1 MRVLFVGSY
10 PPRECGIATFTRD
23 LVASVGDTGL
33 ATCDVIAIDEPES
46 GARVYPSEVVARIAR
61 DDRSSYVAA
70 AAFANARPYDVVCV
84 QHEYG
89 LFGGHAGSMFL
100 NFAKA
105 LQKPLVVSMHTV
117 LSEPC
122 VAIRDVAQAIAQ
134 RADKVVVLS
143 PSGAG
148 ILEGVYGVAPGQIAM
163 IHHGV
168 PNVPFA
174 TTAAAKRRLGL
185 HGRMVVSTFGLLNRG
200 KGIEYAID
208 AIDEIRRDHP
218 DVLYIVLG
226 KTHPGVLR
234 TEGEAYRSRL
244 LARIKERGLQG
255 NVAFVD
261 RYFGIEEL
269 LEYLGATDI
278 YVTPYLEREQIVSGT
293 LAYAVGC
300 GKPVIST
307 PYRYAVD
314 LLGAGRGLLCE
325 FADSRSLAASLDRLL
340 SDNALRA
347 QTARTAYAYGREMT
361 WDHVAREYARL
372 FTKARSVG
380 TRLPAIPAGGT
391 REPAYVA

>member
-1 MRVLFVGSY
+1 
-10 PPRECGIATFTRD
+10 
-23 LVASVGDTGL
+23 LVASVGGSGL

-46 GARVYPSEVVARIAR
+46 GARVYSSEVVARISR

-100 NFAKA
+100 NFVKA
-105 LQKPLVVSMHTV
+105 LRKPLVVSMHTV

-122 VAIRDVAQAIAQ
+122 VAIRDVAQAIGEHVD
-134 RADKVVVLS
+134 RVVVLS

-148 ILEGVYGVAPGQIAM
+148 ILEDIYGLRPGRIEM

-168 PNVPFA
+168 PNVPFT

-185 HGRMVVSTFGLLNRG
+185 HGRNVVSTFGLLNRG

-218 DVLYIVLG
+218 EVLYLVLG

-244 LARIKERGLQG
+244 LARIKERNLQG

-261 RYFGIEEL
+261 RYFGIDEL
-269 LEYLGATDI
+269 LEYLSATDI
-278 YVTPYLEREQIVSGT
+278 YVTPYLGREQIVSGT

-300 GKPVIST
+300 GKPVVST

-314 LLGAGRGLLCE
+314 LLGAGRGMLCA
-325 FADSRSLAASLDRLL
+325 FADSGSLASSLDRLL
-340 SDNALRA
+340 SDATMRA
-347 QTARTAYAYGREMT
+347 RIARTAYAYGREMT
-361 WDHVAREYARL
+361 WDHVAREYARV
-372 FTKARSVG
+372 FNSVR
-380 TRLPAIPAGGT
+380 TSDELLPAVRSGEALL
-391 REPAYVA
+391 PAYVA